1 MSKIPKYKST
11 TSINAIEEIKNEM
24 SPDDVYVPM
33 AARIKLFEKGL
44 GNGSNKAPV
53 SWLIACIPLLTVNF
67 SGITHYSNNV
77 NKK

>member
-33 AARIKLFEKGL
+33 AARIKMFEKGL

-53 SWLIACIPLLTVNF
+53 S
-67 SGITHYSNNV
+67 
-77 NKK
+77 